1 MKIEYTVIQICTRI
15 VNSILITYNK
25 GVKHTGEVI
34 GFISGNNDEPDKL
47 VIVDDITKHFV
58 KVNMNDC
65 KIIDNAES

>member
-1 MKIEYTVIQICTRI
+1 MKVEYTVIQIRTRI
-15 VNSILITYNK
+15 VNSAPITYNK

-34 GFISGNNDEPDKL
+34 GFISGNNNEPDKL
-47 VIVDDITKHFV
+47 VIADDITKSFV